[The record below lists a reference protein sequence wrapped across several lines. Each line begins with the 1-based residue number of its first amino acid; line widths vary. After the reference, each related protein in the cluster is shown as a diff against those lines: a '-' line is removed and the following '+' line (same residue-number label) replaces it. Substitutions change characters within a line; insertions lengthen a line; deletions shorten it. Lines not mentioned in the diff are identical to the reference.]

1 MTSSV
6 FVVVMIGLSFVA
18 FAVCSLIWAY
28 SNGQFR
34 DVEGVARRM
43 MDLDQ

>member
-18 FAVCSLIWAY
+18 FAVGSLIWAY
-28 SNGQFR
+28 FNGQFR

-43 MDLDQ
+43 LDLDQ